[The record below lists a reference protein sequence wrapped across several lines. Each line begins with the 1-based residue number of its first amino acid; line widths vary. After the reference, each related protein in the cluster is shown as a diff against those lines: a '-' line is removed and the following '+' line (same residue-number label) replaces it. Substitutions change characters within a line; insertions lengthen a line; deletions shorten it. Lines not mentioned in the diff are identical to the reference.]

1 MHLFTFLVI
10 FRGQNLTWHAEAGE
24 LKRLEAGK
32 GEDILGREGGGGGG
46 VTQNSMQLSSY

>member
-10 FRGQNLTWHAEAGE
+10 FLGQNLSWHAEAGE

-32 GEDILGREGGGGGG
+32 EDSFGREGGGGGG